1 MATGPIRNTAENRR
15 QEDWQQKSDSWQ
27 SGSEGEGK
35 KKKKDKNHG
44 RNGPFWA
51 VTNHSAH
58 SYIIMTVEA
67 SNGC

>member
-35 KKKKDKNHG
+35 KKKKKIKTMAGMGHFG
-44 RNGPFWA
+44 QWQITQHIA
-51 VTNHSAH
+51 TLLWQ
-58 SYIIMTVEA
+58 
-67 SNGC
+67 